1 MDQPPVLE
9 SLSRVLVTFPR
20 LGAQGVLIPGG
31 FVLTAAHCLVDEK
44 NRTPYPHN
52 KAFKRNS
59 LAFTA
64 KSPQGIEFPMV
75 PLFMDLISDV
85 AILEH
90 SKQLEHYK
98 GNKSDYDLFPNFAV
112 AEVESIHEFLVDLP
126 IDLDIRWRK
135 AWVHIHQKG
144 WHLIRVKE
152 GLVHDNHLIIESEV
166 PIGPDSA
173 GSPIVT
179 KWGKLLGVVS
189 GELTQKK
196 NKKHRGSFAHAF
208 AVLPTWYH
216 WEMEDQEED
225 EDLD

>member
-1 MDQPPVLE
+1 MDHPPVLN
-9 SLSRVLVTFPR
+9 SLSKVLVTFPR
-20 LGAQGVLIPGG
+20 LGAQGVLIPGS
-31 FVLTAAHCLVDEK
+31 FVLTAAHCLVDEMDG
-44 NRTPYPHN
+44 TPYPHN
-52 KAFKRNS
+52 KAFPRNS
-59 LAFTA
+59 MAFTA

-112 AEVESIHEFLVDLP
+112 EVMKLPPDFVVDLP

-152 GLVHDNHLIIESEV
+152 GLVHDNHLIIKSEV

-179 KWGKLLGVVS
+179 RWGKLLGVVS
-189 GELTQKK
+189 GKLTQKK
-196 NKKHRGSFAHAF
+196 NKEYRGSFAHAF

-216 WEMEDQEED
+216 WTMEDMAED
-225 EDLD
+225 EWD